1 MIDPHGNILVSFHLS
16 KGELEEYSELSNTI
30 SSLTLSLKQQCDLE
44 MILNGA
50 FSPLLTFNNQK
61 DYEEILLNNKLL
73 NGVIWPIPIVL
84 DVPND
89 FLKALDKNEHISLRN
104 AEGFLLAI
112 LKVREFWSPNKK
124 DEANSIFKTIDEN
137 HPGVGYLFNHTN
149 SNYISGELI
158 PIQSNKYFDFTH
170 LRKSPQEV
178 RDLFRS
184 KRWQDVIAF
193 QTRNPM
199 HRAHF
204 ELTRLA
210 MEQHNAKLLI
220 HPVIGI
226 SKPGDIDHFTRVKC
240 YQHIIKH
247 YPENSVELS
256 LINLAMRMAG
266 PKEALWHAIIRKNY
280 GCNYI
285 IIGRDHAGP
294 GVDAK
299 GKPYY
304 QPYDAQELISQYQE
318 ELEIKMVPFQEMVFA
333 KNKRNYLPL
342 DQIKEE
348 DQIETLSGTQFKEL
362 LKQGTEIP
370 NWYSFPEV
378 VHELRRRYPKLHNQ
392 GLTVFFTG
400 LSGAGKSTLANAL
413 VYKLMEMEDRPIT
426 LLDGDIVRQH
436 LSSELGFSKED
447 RDIHVKRIGYVAS
460 EITKHGGVAICAPI
474 APYSNTRKT
483 VRNMI
488 DEVGSFVEIHV
499 STPLSVCE
507 ERDVKGLYKRA
518 RAGKI
523 LDFTGVS
530 DPYEEPQN
538 PEITIDTSDISVE
551 ESSAIIIDKLRSM
564 KLLGN

>member
-1 MIDPHGNILVSFHLS
+1 MIDPHGNTLVSFHLS
-16 KGELEEYSELSNTI
+16 IGELQEYSELSNTI

-44 MILNGA
+44 MISNGA

-73 NGVIWPIPIVL
+73 NGTIWPIPIVL
-84 DVPND
+84 DVPDN

-112 LKVREFWSPNKK
+112 LKVKEFWSPNKK
-124 DEANSIFKTIDEN
+124 DEANSVFKTIDQN
-137 HPGVGYLFNHTN
+137 HPGVDYLFNHTN
-149 SNYISGELI
+149 SNYISGELV

-170 LRKSPQEV
+170 LRKSPQAV

-184 KRWQDVIAF
+184 NHWKDVIAF

-210 MEQHNAKLLI
+210 MEQHNAQLLI

-240 YQHIIKH
+240 YQHIMKY
-247 YPENSVELS
+247 YPEDSVELS

-280 GCNYI
+280 GCNHI

-294 GVDAK
+294 GVDAE

-304 QPYDAQELISQYQE
+304 QPYDAQEFISQYQE

-333 KNKRNYLPL
+333 KNKKTYLPV
-342 DQIKEE
+342 DEIKKDE
-348 DQIETLSGTQFKEL
+348 QIERLSGTQFKEL
-362 LKQGTEIP
+362 LKQRIEIP
-370 NWYSFPEV
+370 SWYSFPEV
-378 VHELRRRYPKLHNQ
+378 IHELRRRYPKLHNQ

-413 VYKLMEMEDRPIT
+413 MYKLMEMEDRPIT
-426 LLDGDIVRQH
+426 LLDGDVVRQH

-474 APYSNTRKT
+474 APYSNTRRI

-488 DEVGSFVEIHV
+488 DDVGSFIEIHV

-523 LDFTGVS
+523 LEFTGVS
-530 DPYEEPQN
+530 DPYEEPVN
-538 PEITIDTSDISVE
+538 PEITIDTSDITVE
-551 ESSAIIIDKLRSM
+551 ESSVIILDKLRNM
-564 KLLGN
+564 KLLG

>member
-1 MIDPHGNILVSFHLS
+1 MIEPHGKTLVSFHLS
-16 KGELEEYSELSNTI
+16 ADELSEYSELSNKTA
-30 SSLTLSLKQQCDLE
+30 SLTLSLKQQCDFE
-44 MILNGA
+44 MIANGA
-50 FSPLLTFNNQK
+50 FSPLSTFNNQK
-61 DYEEILLNNKLL
+61 DYEEILLNNKLS
-73 NGVIWPIPIVL
+73 NGLVWPIPIVL
-84 DVPND
+84 DVPD
-89 FLKALDKNEHISLRN
+89 QFLKSLDKNEYISLRN

-112 LKVREFWSPNKK
+112 LKVNEFWAPDKK
-124 DEANSIFKTIDEN
+124 EEANSVFKSNDPN
-137 HPGVGYLFNHTN
+137 HPGVDYLFNHTN
-149 SNYISGELI
+149 NNYISGELV

-178 RDLFRS
+178 RDFFRLNNW
-184 KRWQDVIAF
+184 KDVIAF

-199 HRAHF
+199 HRAHY
-204 ELTRLA
+204 ELTKLA
-210 MEQHNAKLLI
+210 MDEHNSKLLI
-220 HPVIGI
+220 HPVIGM

-240 YQHIIKH
+240 YQHIIKY

-280 GCNYI
+280 GCNRI

-294 GVDAK
+294 GVNAE

-304 QPYDAQELISQYQE
+304 QPYDAQELIAQYQE
-318 ELEIKMVPFQEMVFA
+318 ELEIKMVPFKEMVFA
-333 KNKRNYLPL
+333 KNKKTYLPL
-342 DQIKEE
+342 DK
-348 DQIETLSGTQFKEL
+348 IEQDDPIEKLSGTQFKEL
-362 LKQGTEIP
+362 LQQRTEIP
-370 NWYSFPEV
+370 TWYSFPEV
-378 VHELRRRYPKLHNQ
+378 IHELRKRFPKLHNQ

-400 LSGAGKSTLANAL
+400 LSGAGKSTLANAIM
-413 VYKLMEMEDRPIT
+413 YKLMETEDRPIT

-474 APYSNTRKT
+474 APYSNTRKV

-499 STPLSVCE
+499 ATPLSVCE
-507 ERDVKGLYKRA
+507 ERDTKGLYKQA

-530 DPYEEPQN
+530 DPYEEPEN
-538 PEITIDTSDISVE
+538 PEITVDTSDITVE
-551 ESSAIIIDKLRSM
+551 ESSALILDKLRSL
-564 KLLGN
+564 KLLG

>member
-1 MIDPHGNILVSFHLS
+1 MIEPHGKTLVSFHLS
-16 KGELEEYSELSNTI
+16 ADQLSEYSELSNKTA
-30 SSLTLSLKQQCDLE
+30 SLTLSLKQQCDLE
-44 MILNGA
+44 MISNGA
-50 FSPLLTFNNQK
+50 FSPLSTFNNQK
-61 DYEEILLNNKLL
+61 DYEEILLNNKLS
-73 NGVIWPIPIVL
+73 NGLVWPIPIVL
-84 DVPND
+84 DVPD
-89 FLKALDKNEHISLRN
+89 QFLKSLDKNEYISLRN

-112 LKVREFWSPNKK
+112 LKVNEFWAPDKK
-124 DEANSIFKTIDEN
+124 EEANSVFKSNDPN
-137 HPGVGYLFNHTN
+137 HPGVDYLFNHTN
-149 SNYISGELI
+149 NNYISGELV

-178 RDLFRS
+178 RDFFRLNNW
-184 KRWQDVIAF
+184 KDVIAF

-204 ELTRLA
+204 ELTKLA
-210 MEQHNAKLLI
+210 MDEHNSKLLI
-220 HPVIGI
+220 HPVVGI

-240 YQHIIKH
+240 YQHIIKY

-266 PKEALWHAIIRKNY
+266 PKEAVWHAIIRKNY
-280 GCNYI
+280 GCNRI

-294 GVDAK
+294 GVNAE

-304 QPYDAQELISQYQE
+304 QPYDAQELIAQYQE
-318 ELEIKMVPFQEMVFA
+318 ELEIKMVPFKEMVFA
-333 KNKRNYLPL
+333 KNKKTFLPL
-342 DQIKEE
+342 DK
-348 DQIETLSGTQFKEL
+348 IEQDDPIEKLSGTQFKEFL
-362 LKQGTEIP
+362 QQRTEIP

-378 VHELRRRYPKLHNQ
+378 IHELRKRFPKLHNQ

-400 LSGAGKSTLANAL
+400 LSGAGKSTLANAIM
-413 VYKLMEMEDRPIT
+413 YKLMETEDRPIT

-474 APYSNTRKT
+474 APYSNTRKV

-499 STPLSVCE
+499 ATPLSVCE
-507 ERDVKGLYKRA
+507 ERDVKGLYKQA

-530 DPYEEPQN
+530 DPYEEPEN
-538 PEITIDTSDISVE
+538 PEITVDTSDITVE
-551 ESSAIIIDKLRSM
+551 ESSALILDKLRSL
-564 KLLGN
+564 KLLG

>member
-1 MIDPHGNILVSFHLS
+1 MIEPHGKTLVSFHLS
-16 KGELEEYSELSNTI
+16 ADELSEYSELSNKTA
-30 SSLTLSLKQQCDLE
+30 SLTLSLKQQCDLE
-44 MILNGA
+44 MIANGA
-50 FSPLLTFNNQK
+50 FSPLSTFNNQK
-61 DYEEILLNNKLL
+61 DYEEILLNNRLS
-73 NGVIWPIPIVL
+73 NGLVWPIPIVL
-84 DVPND
+84 DVPD
-89 FLKALDKNEHISLRN
+89 QFLKSLDKNEYISLRN

-112 LKVREFWSPNKK
+112 LKVNEFWAPDKK
-124 DEANSIFKTIDEN
+124 EEANSVFKSNDPN
-137 HPGVGYLFNHTN
+137 HPGVDYLFNHTN
-149 SNYISGELI
+149 NNYISGELV

-178 RDLFRS
+178 RDFFRLNNW
-184 KRWQDVIAF
+184 KDVVAF

-204 ELTRLA
+204 ELTKLA
-210 MEQHNAKLLI
+210 MDEHNSKLLI

-240 YQHIIKH
+240 YQHIIKY

-280 GCNYI
+280 GCNRI

-294 GVDAK
+294 GVNAE

-304 QPYDAQELISQYQE
+304 QPYDAQELIARYQE
-318 ELEIKMVPFQEMVFA
+318 ELEIKMVPFKEMVFA
-333 KNKRNYLPL
+333 KNKKTFLPL
-342 DQIKEE
+342 DK
-348 DQIETLSGTQFKEL
+348 IEQNDPIEKLSGTQFKEL
-362 LKQGTEIP
+362 LQQRTEIP
-370 NWYSFPEV
+370 SWYSFPEV
-378 VHELRRRYPKLHNQ
+378 IHELRKRFPKLHNQ

-400 LSGAGKSTLANAL
+400 LSGAGKSTLANAIM
-413 VYKLMEMEDRPIT
+413 YKLMETEDRPIT

-474 APYSNTRKT
+474 APYSNTRKV

-499 STPLSVCE
+499 ATPLSVCE
-507 ERDVKGLYKRA
+507 ERDVKGLYKQA

-530 DPYEEPQN
+530 DPYEEPEN
-538 PEITIDTSDISVE
+538 PEITVDTSDITVE
-551 ESSAIIIDKLRSM
+551 ESSALILDKLRSL
-564 KLLGN
+564 KLLG

>member
-1 MIDPHGNILVSFHLS
+1 MIDPHGNTLVSFHLS
-16 KGELEEYSELSNTI
+16 KGELQEYSELSNTI

-44 MILNGA
+44 MISNGA

-73 NGVIWPIPIVL
+73 NGAIWPIPIVL
-84 DVPND
+84 DVPDN

-112 LKVREFWSPNKK
+112 LKVKEFWSPNKK
-124 DEANSIFKTIDEN
+124 DEANSVFKTIDQN
-137 HPGVGYLFNHTN
+137 HPGVDYLFNHTN
-149 SNYISGELI
+149 SNYISGELV

-170 LRKSPQEV
+170 LRKSPQAV

-184 KRWQDVIAF
+184 NHWKDVIAF

-210 MEQHNAKLLI
+210 MEQHNAQLLI

-240 YQHIIKH
+240 YQHIMKY
-247 YPENSVELS
+247 YPEDSVELS

-280 GCNYI
+280 GCNHI

-294 GVDAK
+294 GVDAE
-299 GKPYY
+299 GRPYY
-304 QPYDAQELISQYQE
+304 QPYDAQEFISQYQE
-318 ELEIKMVPFQEMVFA
+318 ELEIKMIPFQEMVFA
-333 KNKRNYLPL
+333 KNKKTYLPL
-342 DQIKEE
+342 DEIKKDE
-348 DQIETLSGTQFKEL
+348 QIERLSGTQFKEL
-362 LKQGTEIP
+362 LKQRIEIP
-370 NWYSFPEV
+370 SWYSFPEV
-378 VHELRRRYPKLHNQ
+378 IHELRRRYPKLHNQ

-413 VYKLMEMEDRPIT
+413 MYKLMEMEDRPIT
-426 LLDGDIVRQH
+426 LLDGDVVRQH

-474 APYSNTRKT
+474 APYSNTRRI

-488 DEVGSFVEIHV
+488 DDVGSFVEIHV

-523 LDFTGVS
+523 LEFTGVS

-538 PEITIDTSDISVE
+538 PEIIIDTTEISVE
-551 ESSAIIIDKLRSM
+551 ESSAIILDKLLSM
-564 KLLGN
+564 KLLG

>member
-1 MIDPHGNILVSFHLS
+1 MIEPHGKTLVSFHLS
-16 KGELEEYSELSNTI
+16 ADELSEYSELSNKTA
-30 SSLTLSLKQQCDLE
+30 SLTLSLKQQCDLE
-44 MILNGA
+44 MISNGA
-50 FSPLLTFNNQK
+50 FSPLSTFNNQK
-61 DYEEILLNNKLL
+61 DYEEILLNNKLS
-73 NGVIWPIPIVL
+73 NGLVWPIPIVL
-84 DVPND
+84 DVPD
-89 FLKALDKNEHISLRN
+89 QFLKSLDKNEYISLRN

-112 LKVREFWSPNKK
+112 LKVNEFWAPDKK
-124 DEANSIFKTIDEN
+124 EEANSVFKSNDPN
-137 HPGVGYLFNHTN
+137 HPGVDYLFNHTN
-149 SNYISGELI
+149 NNYISGELV

-178 RDLFRS
+178 RDFFRLNNW
-184 KRWQDVIAF
+184 KDVIAF

-204 ELTRLA
+204 ELTKLA
-210 MEQHNAKLLI
+210 MDEHNSKLLI

-240 YQHIIKH
+240 YQHIIKY

-280 GCNYI
+280 GCNRI

-294 GVDAK
+294 GVNAE

-304 QPYDAQELISQYQE
+304 QPYDAQELIAQYQE
-318 ELEIKMVPFQEMVFA
+318 ELEIKMVPFKEMVFA
-333 KNKRNYLPL
+333 KNKKTYLPL
-342 DQIKEE
+342 DK
-348 DQIETLSGTQFKEL
+348 IEQDDPIEKLSGTQFKEFL
-362 LKQGTEIP
+362 QQRTEIP

-378 VHELRRRYPKLHNQ
+378 IHELRKRFPKLHNQ

-400 LSGAGKSTLANAL
+400 LSGAGKSTLANAIM
-413 VYKLMEMEDRPIT
+413 YKLMETEDRPIT

-474 APYSNTRKT
+474 APYSNTRKV

-499 STPLSVCE
+499 ATPLSVCE
-507 ERDVKGLYKRA
+507 ERDVKGLYKQA

-530 DPYEEPQN
+530 DPYEEPEN
-538 PEITIDTSDISVE
+538 PEITVDTSDITVE
-551 ESSAIIIDKLRSM
+551 ESSALILDKLRSL
-564 KLLGN
+564 KLLG

>member
-1 MIDPHGNILVSFHLS
+1 MIEPHGNLLVSFPFS
-16 KGELEEYSELSNTI
+16 EDELQEYSELSNNI

-44 MILNGA
+44 MISNGA
-50 FSPLLTFNNQK
+50 FSPLVTFNNQK
-61 DYEEILLNNKLL
+61 DYEEILNNNNLL
-73 NGVIWPIPIVL
+73 NGTIWPIPIVL
-84 DVPND
+84 DVPDN
-89 FLKALDKNEHISLRN
+89 FLKVLDKNEYISLRN
-104 AEGFLLAI
+104 SEGLLLAI
-112 LKVREFWSPNKK
+112 LKTQELWSPNKQ
-124 DEANSIFKTIDEN
+124 DEAYSVFGTIDPN
-137 HPGVGYLFNHTN
+137 HPGVNYLFNHTN
-149 SNYISGELI
+149 NNYISGKLM
-158 PIQSNKYFDFTH
+158 PIDSNKYFDFTH
-170 LRKSPQEV
+170 LRKTPQEV
-178 RDLFRS
+178 RDLFQLNN
-184 KRWQDVIAF
+184 WNDVIAF

-210 MEQHNAKLLI
+210 MEEHNAKLLI

-247 YPENSVELS
+247 YPKNSVELS

-280 GCNYI
+280 GCNHI
-285 IIGRDHAGP
+285 IVGRDHAGP
-294 GVDAK
+294 GLDAE
-299 GKPYY
+299 GKLYY

-333 KNKRNYLPL
+333 KNKKTYLPL
-342 DQIKEE
+342 DKIKENE
-348 DQIETLSGTQFKEL
+348 QIERLSGTKFKKL
-362 LKQGTEIP
+362 LKERTEIP

-378 VHELRRRYPKLHNQ
+378 IHELRRRYPTLQNQ

-413 VYKLMEMEDRPIT
+413 MYKLMEMEDRPIT
-426 LLDGDIVRQH
+426 LLDGDVVRQH

-474 APYSNTRKT
+474 APYSNTRRI

-488 DEVGSFVEIHV
+488 DQVGSFVEIHV

-523 LDFTGVS
+523 LEFTGIS
-530 DPYEEPQN
+530 DPYEEPVN
-538 PEITIDTSDISVE
+538 PEIIIDTSKASVE
-551 ESSAIIIDKLRSM
+551 ESSEIILDNLRSM
-564 KLLGN
+564 KLLG

>member
-1 MIDPHGNILVSFHLS
+1 MIKPHGKTLVSFHLS
-16 KGELEEYSELSNTI
+16 ADKLSEYSELSNNI

-44 MILNGA
+44 MISNGA
-50 FSPLLTFNNQK
+50 FSPLSTFNNQK
-61 DYEEILLNNKLL
+61 DYEEILLNNKLS
-73 NGVIWPIPIVL
+73 NGLVWPIPIVL
-84 DVPND
+84 DVPD
-89 FLKALDKNEHISLRN
+89 QFLKSLDKNEYISLRN
-104 AEGFLLAI
+104 TEGFLLAI
-112 LKVREFWSPNKK
+112 LKVKEFWAPNKK
-124 DEANSIFKTIDEN
+124 EEANLVFKSNDPN
-137 HPGVGYLFNHTN
+137 HPGVDYLFNHTN
-149 SNYISGELI
+149 NNYISGELI
-158 PIQSNKYFDFTH
+158 PIQENKYFDFTH

-178 RDLFRS
+178 RDFFRLNNW
-184 KRWQDVIAF
+184 KDVIAF

-199 HRAHF
+199 HRAHY
-204 ELTRLA
+204 ELTKLA
-210 MEQHNAKLLI
+210 MDEHNSKLLI
-220 HPVIGI
+220 HPVIGM

-240 YQHIIKH
+240 YQHIIKY

-280 GCNYI
+280 GCNRI

-294 GVDAK
+294 GVNAE

-304 QPYDAQELISQYQE
+304 QPYDAQELIAQYQE
-318 ELEIKMVPFQEMVFA
+318 ELEIKMVPFKEMVFA
-333 KNKRNYLPL
+333 KNKKTYLPL
-342 DQIKEE
+342 DK
-348 DQIETLSGTQFKEL
+348 IEQDDPIEKLSGTQFKEL
-362 LKQGTEIP
+362 LQQRTEIP
-370 NWYSFPEV
+370 TWYSFPEV
-378 VHELRRRYPKLHNQ
+378 IHELRKRFPKLHNQ

-400 LSGAGKSTLANAL
+400 LSGAGKSTLANAIM
-413 VYKLMEMEDRPIT
+413 YKLMETEDRPIT

-474 APYSNTRKT
+474 APYSNTRKV

-499 STPLSVCE
+499 ATPLSVCE
-507 ERDVKGLYKRA
+507 ERDTKGLYKQA

-530 DPYEEPQN
+530 DPYEEPEN
-538 PEITIDTSDISVE
+538 PEITVDTSDITVE
-551 ESSAIIIDKLRSM
+551 ESSALILDKLRSL
-564 KLLGN
+564 KLLG

>member
-1 MIDPHGNILVSFHLS
+1 MIDPHGNKLVSFHLS

-124 DEANSIFKTIDEN
+124 DEANSVYKTIDEN
-137 HPGVGYLFNHTN
+137 HPGVDYLFNHTN

-362 LKQGTEIP
+362 LKQRTEIP

>member
-1 MIDPHGNILVSFHLS
+1 MIDPHGNTLVSFHLS
-16 KGELEEYSELSNTI
+16 KGELQEYSELSNTV

-137 HPGVGYLFNHTN
+137 HPGVDYLFNHTN

-184 KRWQDVIAF
+184 KRWEDVIAF

-348 DQIETLSGTQFKEL
+348 EQIETLSGTQFKEL
-362 LKQGTEIP
+362 LKQRTEIP

-474 APYSNTRKT
+474 APYSKTRKT

>member
-1 MIDPHGNILVSFHLS
+1 MIGPHGNKLVSFHLS
-16 KGELEEYSELSNTI
+16 KGELEEYAELSNTI

-61 DYEEILLNNKLL
+61 DYEEILLNNNLL

-137 HPGVGYLFNHTN
+137 HPGVDYLFNHTN

-348 DQIETLSGTQFKEL
+348 EQIETLSGTQFKEL
-362 LKQGTEIP
+362 LKQRTEIP

-413 VYKLMEMEDRPIT
+413 MYKLMEMEDRPIT

-518 RAGKI
+518 RAGQI

>member
-1 MIDPHGNILVSFHLS
+1 MIKPHGETLVSFHLS
-16 KGELEEYSELSNTI
+16 ADELSEYSELSNNI

-44 MILNGA
+44 MISNGA
-50 FSPLLTFNNQK
+50 FSPLSTFNNQK
-61 DYEEILLNNKLL
+61 DYEEILLKNKLS
-73 NGVIWPIPIVL
+73 NGLVWPIPIVL
-84 DVPND
+84 DVPD
-89 FLKALDKNEHISLRN
+89 QFLKSLDKNEYISLRN
-104 AEGFLLAI
+104 TEGFLLAI
-112 LKVREFWSPNKK
+112 LKVKEFWAPNKK
-124 DEANSIFKTIDEN
+124 EEANLVFKSNDPN
-137 HPGVGYLFNHTN
+137 HPGVDYLFNHTN
-149 SNYISGELI
+149 NNYISGELV
-158 PIQSNKYFDFTH
+158 PIQENKYFDFTH

-178 RDLFRS
+178 RDFFRLNNW
-184 KRWQDVIAF
+184 KDVIAF

-204 ELTRLA
+204 ELTKLA
-210 MEQHNAKLLI
+210 MDEHNSKLLI
-220 HPVIGI
+220 HPVVGI

-240 YQHIIKH
+240 YQHIIKY

-280 GCNYI
+280 GCNRI

-294 GVDAK
+294 GVNAE

-304 QPYDAQELISQYQE
+304 QPYDAQELIAQYQE
-318 ELEIKMVPFQEMVFA
+318 ELEIKMVPFKEMVFA
-333 KNKRNYLPL
+333 KNKKTYLPL
-342 DQIKEE
+342 DK
-348 DQIETLSGTQFKEL
+348 IEQDDPIEKLSGTQFKEL
-362 LKQGTEIP
+362 LQQRTEIP

-378 VHELRRRYPKLHNQ
+378 IHELRKRFPKLHNQ

-400 LSGAGKSTLANAL
+400 LSGAGKSTLANAIM
-413 VYKLMEMEDRPIT
+413 YKLMETEDRPIT

-474 APYSNTRKT
+474 APYSNTRKV

-499 STPLSVCE
+499 ATPLSVCE
-507 ERDVKGLYKRA
+507 ERDTKGLYKQA

-530 DPYEEPQN
+530 DPYEEPEN
-538 PEITIDTSDISVE
+538 PEITVDTSDITVE
-551 ESSAIIIDKLRSM
+551 ESSALILDKLRSL
-564 KLLGN
+564 KLLG

>member
-1 MIDPHGNILVSFHLS
+1 MIEPHGKTLVSFHLS
-16 KGELEEYSELSNTI
+16 ADELSEYSELSNKTA
-30 SSLTLSLKQQCDLE
+30 SLTLSLKQQCDLE
-44 MILNGA
+44 MISNGA
-50 FSPLLTFNNQK
+50 FSPLSTFNNQK
-61 DYEEILLNNKLL
+61 DYEEILLNNKLS
-73 NGVIWPIPIVL
+73 NGLVWPIPIVL
-84 DVPND
+84 DVPD
-89 FLKALDKNEHISLRN
+89 QFLKSLDKNEYISLRN

-112 LKVREFWSPNKK
+112 LKVNEFWAPDKK
-124 DEANSIFKTIDEN
+124 EEANSVFKSNDPN
-137 HPGVGYLFNHTN
+137 HPGVDYLFNHTN
-149 SNYISGELI
+149 NNYISGELV

-178 RDLFRS
+178 RDFFRLNNW
-184 KRWQDVIAF
+184 KDVIAF

-204 ELTRLA
+204 ELTKLA
-210 MEQHNAKLLI
+210 MDEHNSKLLI

-240 YQHIIKH
+240 YQHIIKY

-280 GCNYI
+280 GCNRI

-294 GVDAK
+294 GVNAE

-304 QPYDAQELISQYQE
+304 QPYDAQELIAQYQE
-318 ELEIKMVPFQEMVFA
+318 ELEIKMVPFKEMVFA
-333 KNKRNYLPL
+333 KNKKTFLPL
-342 DQIKEE
+342 DK
-348 DQIETLSGTQFKEL
+348 IEQDDPIEKLSGTQFKEL
-362 LKQGTEIP
+362 LQQRTEIP

-378 VHELRRRYPKLHNQ
+378 IHELRKRFPKLHNQ

-400 LSGAGKSTLANAL
+400 LSGAGKSTLANAIM
-413 VYKLMEMEDRPIT
+413 YKLMETEDRPIT

-474 APYSNTRKT
+474 APYSNTRKV

-499 STPLSVCE
+499 ATPLSVCE
-507 ERDVKGLYKRA
+507 ERDTKGLYKQA

-530 DPYEEPQN
+530 DPYEEPEN
-538 PEITIDTSDISVE
+538 PEITVDTSDITVE
-551 ESSAIIIDKLRSM
+551 ESSALILDKLRSL
-564 KLLGN
+564 KLLG

>member
-1 MIDPHGNILVSFHLS
+1 MIDPHGNKLVSFHLS

-137 HPGVGYLFNHTN
+137 HPGVDYLFNHTN
-149 SNYISGELI
+149 SNYISGELV

-362 LKQGTEIP
+362 LKQRTEIP

>member
-1 MIDPHGNILVSFHLS
+1 MIEPHGKTLVSFHLS
-16 KGELEEYSELSNTI
+16 ADELSEYSELSNKTA
-30 SSLTLSLKQQCDLE
+30 SLTLSLKQQCDLE
-44 MILNGA
+44 MIANGA
-50 FSPLLTFNNQK
+50 FSPLSTFNNQK
-61 DYEEILLNNKLL
+61 DYEEILLNNRLS
-73 NGVIWPIPIVL
+73 NGLVWPIPIVL
-84 DVPND
+84 DVPD
-89 FLKALDKNEHISLRN
+89 QFLKSLDKNEYISLRN

-112 LKVREFWSPNKK
+112 LKVNEFWAPDKK
-124 DEANSIFKTIDEN
+124 EEANSVFKSNDPN
-137 HPGVGYLFNHTN
+137 HPGVDYLFNHTN
-149 SNYISGELI
+149 NNYISGELV

-178 RDLFRS
+178 RDFFRLNNW
-184 KRWQDVIAF
+184 KDVIAF

-204 ELTRLA
+204 ELTKLA
-210 MEQHNAKLLI
+210 MDEHNSKLLI

-240 YQHIIKH
+240 YQHIIKY

-266 PKEALWHAIIRKNY
+266 PKEAVWHAIIRKNY
-280 GCNYI
+280 GCNRI

-294 GVDAK
+294 GVNAE

-304 QPYDAQELISQYQE
+304 QPYDAQELIAQYQE
-318 ELEIKMVPFQEMVFA
+318 ELEIKMVPFKEMVFA
-333 KNKRNYLPL
+333 KNKKTFLPL
-342 DQIKEE
+342 DK
-348 DQIETLSGTQFKEL
+348 IEQNDPIEKLSGTQFKEL
-362 LKQGTEIP
+362 LQQRTEIP
-370 NWYSFPEV
+370 SWYSFPEV
-378 VHELRRRYPKLHNQ
+378 IHELRKRFPKLHNQ

-400 LSGAGKSTLANAL
+400 LSGAGKSTLANAIM
-413 VYKLMEMEDRPIT
+413 YKLMETEDRPIT

-474 APYSNTRKT
+474 APYSNTRKV

-499 STPLSVCE
+499 ATPLSVCE
-507 ERDVKGLYKRA
+507 ERDVKGLYKQA

-530 DPYEEPQN
+530 DPYEEPEN
-538 PEITIDTSDISVE
+538 PEITVDTSDITVE
-551 ESSAIIIDKLRSM
+551 ESSALILDKLRSL
-564 KLLGN
+564 KLLG

>member
-1 MIDPHGNILVSFHLS
+1 MIEPHGNKLVSVHLS
-16 KGELEEYSELSNTI
+16 KGELEEYAELSNTI

-50 FSPLLTFNNQK
+50 FSPLLTFNNQE

-104 AEGFLLAI
+104 AEGFLLAV

-124 DEANSIFKTIDEN
+124 DEANSVFKTIDEN
-137 HPGVGYLFNHTN
+137 HPGVDYLFNHTN

-333 KNKRNYLPL
+333 TNKRNYLPL

-362 LKQGTEIP
+362 LKQRTEIP

-551 ESSAIIIDKLRSM
+551 ESSAIIIDKLRIM
-564 KLLGN
+564 KLLSN

>member
-1 MIDPHGNILVSFHLS
+1 MIDPHGNTLVSFHLS
-16 KGELEEYSELSNTI
+16 KGELQEYSELSNTI
-30 SSLTLSLKQQCDLE
+30 ASLTLSLKQQCDLE
-44 MILNGA
+44 MISNGA

-61 DYEEILLNNKLL
+61 DYEEVLLNNKLL

-84 DVPND
+84 DVPDN

-112 LKVREFWSPNKK
+112 LKVKEFWSPNKK
-124 DEANSIFKTIDEN
+124 DEANSVFKTIDQN
-137 HPGVGYLFNHTN
+137 HPGVDYLFNHTN
-149 SNYISGELI
+149 SNYISGELV

-184 KRWQDVIAF
+184 NHWKDVIAF

-210 MEQHNAKLLI
+210 MEQHNAKLLM
-220 HPVIGI
+220 HPVVGI

-240 YQHIIKH
+240 YQHIIKY
-247 YPENSVELS
+247 YPEDSVELS

-280 GCNYI
+280 GCNHI

-294 GVDAK
+294 GVDAE

-318 ELEIKMVPFQEMVFA
+318 ELEIKMIPFQEMVFA
-333 KNKRNYLPL
+333 KNKKTYLPL
-342 DQIKEE
+342 DEIKEDE
-348 DQIETLSGTQFKEL
+348 QIERLSGTQFKEL
-362 LKQGTEIP
+362 LKQRIEIP
-370 NWYSFPEV
+370 SWYSFPEV
-378 VHELRRRYPKLHNQ
+378 IHELRRRYPKLHNQ

-413 VYKLMEMEDRPIT
+413 MYKLMEMEDRPIT

-474 APYSNTRKT
+474 APYSNTRRI

-488 DEVGSFVEIHV
+488 DDVGSFIEIHV

-523 LDFTGVS
+523 LEFTGVS

-538 PEITIDTSDISVE
+538 PEITIDTSDITVE
-551 ESSAIIIDKLRSM
+551 ESSEIILDKLLSM
-564 KLLGN
+564 RLLG

>member
-1 MIDPHGNILVSFHLS
+1 M
-16 KGELEEYSELSNTI
+16 
-30 SSLTLSLKQQCDLE
+30 
-44 MILNGA
+44 
-50 FSPLLTFNNQK
+50 
-61 DYEEILLNNKLL
+61 
-73 NGVIWPIPIVL
+73 
-84 DVPND
+84 
-89 FLKALDKNEHISLRN
+89 
-104 AEGFLLAI
+104 
-112 LKVREFWSPNKK
+112 
-124 DEANSIFKTIDEN
+124 
-137 HPGVGYLFNHTN
+137 
-149 SNYISGELI
+149 

-178 RDLFRS
+178 RDFFRLNNW
-184 KRWQDVIAF
+184 KDVIAF

-199 HRAHF
+199 HRAHY
-204 ELTRLA
+204 ELTKLA
-210 MEQHNAKLLI
+210 MDEHNSKLLI
-220 HPVIGI
+220 HPVIGM

-240 YQHIIKH
+240 YQHIIKY

-280 GCNYI
+280 GCNRI

-294 GVDAK
+294 GVNAE

-304 QPYDAQELISQYQE
+304 QPYDAQELIAQYQE
-318 ELEIKMVPFQEMVFA
+318 ELEIKMVPFKEMVFA
-333 KNKRNYLPL
+333 KNKKTFLPL
-342 DQIKEE
+342 DK
-348 DQIETLSGTQFKEL
+348 IEQDDPIEKLSGTQFKEFL
-362 LKQGTEIP
+362 QQRTEIP

-378 VHELRRRYPKLHNQ
+378 IHELRKRFPKLHNQ

-400 LSGAGKSTLANAL
+400 LSGAGKSTLANAIM
-413 VYKLMEMEDRPIT
+413 YKLMETEDRPIT

-474 APYSNTRKT
+474 APYSNTRKV

-499 STPLSVCE
+499 ATPLSVCE
-507 ERDVKGLYKRA
+507 ERDTKGLYKQA

-530 DPYEEPQN
+530 DPYEEPEN
-538 PEITIDTSDISVE
+538 PEITVDTSDITVE
-551 ESSAIIIDKLRSM
+551 ESSALILDKLRSL
-564 KLLGN
+564 KLLG

>member
-1 MIDPHGNILVSFHLS
+1 MIEPHGKTLVSFHLS
-16 KGELEEYSELSNTI
+16 ADELSEYSELSNKTA
-30 SSLTLSLKQQCDLE
+30 SLTLSLKQQCDLE
-44 MILNGA
+44 MIANGA
-50 FSPLLTFNNQK
+50 FSPLSTFNNQK
-61 DYEEILLNNKLL
+61 DYEEILLNNRLS
-73 NGVIWPIPIVL
+73 NGLVWPIPIVL
-84 DVPND
+84 DVPD
-89 FLKALDKNEHISLRN
+89 QFLKSLDKNEYISLRN

-112 LKVREFWSPNKK
+112 LKVNEFWAPDKK
-124 DEANSIFKTIDEN
+124 EEANSVFKSNDPN
-137 HPGVGYLFNHTN
+137 HPGVDYLFNHTN
-149 SNYISGELI
+149 NNYISGELV

-178 RDLFRS
+178 RDFFRLNNW
-184 KRWQDVIAF
+184 KDVIAF

-199 HRAHF
+199 HRAHY
-204 ELTRLA
+204 ELTKLA
-210 MEQHNAKLLI
+210 MDEHNSKLLI
-220 HPVIGI
+220 HPVIGM

-240 YQHIIKH
+240 YQHIIKY

-266 PKEALWHAIIRKNY
+266 PKEAVWHAIIRKNY
-280 GCNYI
+280 GCNRI

-294 GVDAK
+294 GVNAE

-304 QPYDAQELISQYQE
+304 QPYDAQELIAQYQE
-318 ELEIKMVPFQEMVFA
+318 ELEIKMVPFKEMVFA
-333 KNKRNYLPL
+333 KNKKTFLPL
-342 DQIKEE
+342 DK
-348 DQIETLSGTQFKEL
+348 IEQNDPIEKLSGTQFKEL
-362 LKQGTEIP
+362 LQQRTEIP

-378 VHELRRRYPKLHNQ
+378 IHELRKRFPKLHNQ

-400 LSGAGKSTLANAL
+400 LSGAGKSTLANAIM
-413 VYKLMEMEDRPIT
+413 YKLMETEDRPIT

-474 APYSNTRKT
+474 APYSNTRKV

-499 STPLSVCE
+499 ATPLSVCE
-507 ERDVKGLYKRA
+507 ERDTKGLYKQA

-530 DPYEEPQN
+530 DPYEEPEN
-538 PEITIDTSDISVE
+538 PEITVDTSDITVE
-551 ESSAIIIDKLRSM
+551 ESSALILDKLRSL
-564 KLLGN
+564 KLLG

>member
-1 MIDPHGNILVSFHLS
+1 MIDPHGNKLVSFHLS

-137 HPGVGYLFNHTN
+137 HPGVDYLFNHTN

-362 LKQGTEIP
+362 LKQRTEIP

-413 VYKLMEMEDRPIT
+413 MYKLMEMEDRPIT

>member
-1 MIDPHGNILVSFHLS
+1 MIEPHGKTLVSFHLS
-16 KGELEEYSELSNTI
+16 ADELSEYSELSNNI

-44 MILNGA
+44 MISNGA
-50 FSPLLTFNNQK
+50 FSPLSTFNNQK
-61 DYEEILLNNKLL
+61 DYEEILLNNKLS
-73 NGVIWPIPIVL
+73 NGLVWPIPIVL
-84 DVPND
+84 DVPD
-89 FLKALDKNEHISLRN
+89 QFLKSLDKNEYISLRN
-104 AEGFLLAI
+104 TEGFLLAI
-112 LKVREFWSPNKK
+112 LKVKEFWAPDKK
-124 DEANSIFKTIDEN
+124 EEANSVFKSNDPN
-137 HPGVGYLFNHTN
+137 HPGVDYLFNHTN
-149 SNYISGELI
+149 NNYISGELV
-158 PIQSNKYFDFTH
+158 PIQENKYFDFTH

-178 RDLFRS
+178 RDFFRLNNW
-184 KRWQDVIAF
+184 KDVIAF

-199 HRAHF
+199 HRAHY
-204 ELTRLA
+204 ELTKLA
-210 MEQHNAKLLI
+210 MDEHNSKLLI
-220 HPVIGI
+220 HPVIGM

-240 YQHIIKH
+240 YQHIIKY

-280 GCNYI
+280 GCNRI

-294 GVDAK
+294 GVNAE

-304 QPYDAQELISQYQE
+304 QPYDAQELIAQYQE
-318 ELEIKMVPFQEMVFA
+318 ELEIKMVPFKEMVFA
-333 KNKRNYLPL
+333 KNKKTFLPL
-342 DQIKEE
+342 DK
-348 DQIETLSGTQFKEL
+348 IEQDDPIEKLSGTQFKEL
-362 LKQGTEIP
+362 LQQRTEIP
-370 NWYSFPEV
+370 TWYSFPEV
-378 VHELRRRYPKLHNQ
+378 IHELRKRFPKLHNQ

-400 LSGAGKSTLANAL
+400 LSGAGKSTLANAIM
-413 VYKLMEMEDRPIT
+413 YKLMETEDRPIT

-474 APYSNTRKT
+474 APYSNTRKV

-499 STPLSVCE
+499 ATPLSVCE
-507 ERDVKGLYKRA
+507 ERDVKGLYKQA

-530 DPYEEPQN
+530 DPYEEPEN
-538 PEITIDTSDISVE
+538 PEITVDTSDITVE
-551 ESSAIIIDKLRSM
+551 ESSALILDKLRSL
-564 KLLGN
+564 KLLG

>member
-1 MIDPHGNILVSFHLS
+1 MIEPHGKTLVSFHLS
-16 KGELEEYSELSNTI
+16 ADELSEYSELSNKTA
-30 SSLTLSLKQQCDLE
+30 SLTLSLKQQCDLE
-44 MILNGA
+44 MIANGA
-50 FSPLLTFNNQK
+50 FSPLSTFNNQK
-61 DYEEILLNNKLL
+61 DYEEILLNNKLS
-73 NGVIWPIPIVL
+73 NGLVWPIPIVL
-84 DVPND
+84 DVPD
-89 FLKALDKNEHISLRN
+89 QFLKSLDKNEYISLRN

-112 LKVREFWSPNKK
+112 LKVNEFWAPDKK
-124 DEANSIFKTIDEN
+124 EEANSVFKSNDPN
-137 HPGVGYLFNHTN
+137 HPGVDYLFNHTN
-149 SNYISGELI
+149 NNYISGELV

-178 RDLFRS
+178 RDFFRLNNW
-184 KRWQDVIAF
+184 KDVIAF

-204 ELTRLA
+204 ELTKLA
-210 MEQHNAKLLI
+210 MDEHNSKLLI
-220 HPVIGI
+220 HPVVGI

-240 YQHIIKH
+240 YQHIIKY

-280 GCNYI
+280 GCNRI

-294 GVDAK
+294 GVNAE

-304 QPYDAQELISQYQE
+304 QPYDAQELIAQYQE
-318 ELEIKMVPFQEMVFA
+318 ELEIKMVPFKEMVFA
-333 KNKRNYLPL
+333 KNKKTFLPL
-342 DQIKEE
+342 DK
-348 DQIETLSGTQFKEL
+348 IEQDDPIEKLSGTQFKEFL
-362 LKQGTEIP
+362 QQRTEIP

-378 VHELRRRYPKLHNQ
+378 IHELRKRFPKLHNQ

-400 LSGAGKSTLANAL
+400 LSGAGKSTLANAIM
-413 VYKLMEMEDRPIT
+413 YKLMETEGRPIT

-460 EITKHGGVAICAPI
+460 VITKHGGVAICAPI
-474 APYSNTRKT
+474 APYSNTRKV

-499 STPLSVCE
+499 ATPLSVCE
-507 ERDVKGLYKRA
+507 ERDVKGLYKQA

-530 DPYEEPQN
+530 DPYEEPEN
-538 PEITIDTSDISVE
+538 PEITVDTSDITVE
-551 ESSAIIIDKLRSM
+551 ESSALILDKLRSL
-564 KLLGN
+564 KLLG

>member
-1 MIDPHGNILVSFHLS
+1 MIDPHGNKLVSFHLS

-104 AEGFLLAI
+104 AEGLLLAI

-137 HPGVGYLFNHTN
+137 HPGVDYLFNHTN

-362 LKQGTEIP
+362 LKQRTEIP

>member
-1 MIDPHGNILVSFHLS
+1 MIEPHGKTLVSFHLS
-16 KGELEEYSELSNTI
+16 ADELSEYSELSNKT

-44 MILNGA
+44 MISNGA
-50 FSPLLTFNNQK
+50 FSPLSTFNNQK
-61 DYEEILLNNKLL
+61 DYEEILLNNKLS
-73 NGVIWPIPIVL
+73 NGLVWPIPIVL
-84 DVPND
+84 DVPD
-89 FLKALDKNEHISLRN
+89 QFLKSLDKNEYISLRN

-112 LKVREFWSPNKK
+112 LKVNEFWAPDKK
-124 DEANSIFKTIDEN
+124 EEANSVFKSNDPN
-137 HPGVGYLFNHTN
+137 HPGVDYLFNHTN
-149 SNYISGELI
+149 NNYISGELV

-178 RDLFRS
+178 RDFFRLNNW
-184 KRWQDVIAF
+184 KDVIAF

-204 ELTRLA
+204 ELTKLA
-210 MEQHNAKLLI
+210 MDEHNSKLLI

-240 YQHIIKH
+240 YQHIIKY

-266 PKEALWHAIIRKNY
+266 PKEALWHAIIRQNY
-280 GCNYI
+280 GCNRI

-294 GVDAK
+294 GVNAE

-304 QPYDAQELISQYQE
+304 QPYDAQELIAQYQE
-318 ELEIKMVPFQEMVFA
+318 ELEIKMVPFKEMVFA
-333 KNKRNYLPL
+333 KNKKTFLPL
-342 DQIKEE
+342 DK
-348 DQIETLSGTQFKEL
+348 IEQNDPIEKLSGTQFKEL
-362 LKQGTEIP
+362 LQQRTEIP
-370 NWYSFPEV
+370 SWYSFPEV
-378 VHELRRRYPKLHNQ
+378 IHELRKRFPKLHNQ

-400 LSGAGKSTLANAL
+400 LSGAGKSTLANAIM
-413 VYKLMEMEDRPIT
+413 YKLMETEDRPIT

-474 APYSNTRKT
+474 APYSNTRKV

-499 STPLSVCE
+499 ATPLSVCE
-507 ERDVKGLYKRA
+507 ERDVKGLYKQA

-530 DPYEEPQN
+530 DPYEEPEN
-538 PEITIDTSDISVE
+538 PEITVDTSDITVE
-551 ESSAIIIDKLRSM
+551 ESSALILDKLRSL
-564 KLLGN
+564 KLLG

>member
-1 MIDPHGNILVSFHLS
+1 MIKPHGETLVSFHLS
-16 KGELEEYSELSNTI
+16 ADEVSEYSELSNNI

-44 MILNGA
+44 MISNGA
-50 FSPLLTFNNQK
+50 FSPLSTFNNQK
-61 DYEEILLNNKLL
+61 NYEEILLNNKLS
-73 NGVIWPIPIVL
+73 NGLVWPIPIVL
-84 DVPND
+84 DVPD
-89 FLKALDKNEHISLRN
+89 QFLKSLDKNEYISLRN
-104 AEGFLLAI
+104 TEGFLLAI
-112 LKVREFWSPNKK
+112 LKVKEFWAPNKK
-124 DEANSIFKTIDEN
+124 EEANLVFKSNDLN
-137 HPGVGYLFNHTN
+137 HPGVDYLFNHTN
-149 SNYISGELI
+149 NNYISGELV
-158 PIQSNKYFDFTH
+158 PIHENKYFDFTH

-178 RDLFRS
+178 RDFFRLNNW
-184 KRWQDVIAF
+184 KDVIAF

-199 HRAHF
+199 HRAHY
-204 ELTRLA
+204 ELTKLA
-210 MEQHNAKLLI
+210 MDEHNSKLLI
-220 HPVIGI
+220 HPVIGM

-240 YQHIIKH
+240 YQHIIKY

-280 GCNYI
+280 GCNRI

-294 GVDAK
+294 GVNAE

-304 QPYDAQELISQYQE
+304 QPYDAQELIAQYQE
-318 ELEIKMVPFQEMVFA
+318 ELEIKMVPFKEMVFA
-333 KNKRNYLPL
+333 KNKKTYLPL
-342 DQIKEE
+342 DK
-348 DQIETLSGTQFKEL
+348 IEQDDPIEKLSGTQFKEL
-362 LKQGTEIP
+362 LQQRTEIP
-370 NWYSFPEV
+370 TWYSFPEV
-378 VHELRRRYPKLHNQ
+378 IHELRKRFPKLHNQ

-400 LSGAGKSTLANAL
+400 LSGAGKSTLANAIM
-413 VYKLMEMEDRPIT
+413 YKLMETEDRPIT

-474 APYSNTRKT
+474 APYSNTRKV

-499 STPLSVCE
+499 ATPLSVCE
-507 ERDVKGLYKRA
+507 ERDTKGLYKRA

-530 DPYEEPQN
+530 DPYEEPEN
-538 PEITIDTSDISVE
+538 PEITVDTSDITVE
-551 ESSAIIIDKLRSM
+551 ESSALILDKLRSL
-564 KLLGN
+564 KLLG

>member
-1 MIDPHGNILVSFHLS
+1 MIEPHGKTLVSFHLS
-16 KGELEEYSELSNTI
+16 ADELSEYSELSNKTA
-30 SSLTLSLKQQCDLE
+30 SLTLSLKQQCDLE
-44 MILNGA
+44 MIANGA
-50 FSPLLTFNNQK
+50 FSPLSTFNNQK
-61 DYEEILLNNKLL
+61 DYEEILLNNRLS
-73 NGVIWPIPIVL
+73 NGLVWPIPIVL
-84 DVPND
+84 DVPD
-89 FLKALDKNEHISLRN
+89 QFLKSLDKNEYISLRN

-112 LKVREFWSPNKK
+112 LKVNEFWAPDKK
-124 DEANSIFKTIDEN
+124 EEANSVFKSNDPN
-137 HPGVGYLFNHTN
+137 HPGVDYLFNHTN
-149 SNYISGELI
+149 NNYISGELV

-178 RDLFRS
+178 RDFFRLNNW
-184 KRWQDVIAF
+184 KDVIAF

-204 ELTRLA
+204 ELTKLA
-210 MEQHNAKLLI
+210 MDEHNSKLLI

-240 YQHIIKH
+240 YQHIIKY

-266 PKEALWHAIIRKNY
+266 PKEAVWHAIIRQNY
-280 GCNYI
+280 GCNRI

-294 GVDAK
+294 GVNAE

-304 QPYDAQELISQYQE
+304 QPYDAQELIAQYQE
-318 ELEIKMVPFQEMVFA
+318 ELEIKMVPFKEMVFA
-333 KNKRNYLPL
+333 KNKKTFLPL
-342 DQIKEE
+342 DK
-348 DQIETLSGTQFKEL
+348 IEQNDPIEKLSGTQFKEFL
-362 LKQGTEIP
+362 QQRTEIP
-370 NWYSFPEV
+370 SWYSFPEV
-378 VHELRRRYPKLHNQ
+378 IHELRKRFPKLHNQ

-400 LSGAGKSTLANAL
+400 LSGAGKSTLANAIM
-413 VYKLMEMEDRPIT
+413 YKLMETEDRPIT

-474 APYSNTRKT
+474 APYSNTRKV

-499 STPLSVCE
+499 ATPLSVCE
-507 ERDVKGLYKRA
+507 ERDVKGLYKQA

-530 DPYEEPQN
+530 DPYEEPEN
-538 PEITIDTSDISVE
+538 PEITVDTSDITVE
-551 ESSAIIIDKLRSM
+551 ESSALILDKLRSL
-564 KLLGN
+564 KLLG

>member
-1 MIDPHGNILVSFHLS
+1 MIEPHGKTLVSFHLS
-16 KGELEEYSELSNTI
+16 ADELSEYSELSNKTA
-30 SSLTLSLKQQCDLE
+30 SLTLSLKQQCDLE
-44 MILNGA
+44 MIVNGA
-50 FSPLLTFNNQK
+50 FSPLSTFNNQK
-61 DYEEILLNNKLL
+61 DYEEILLNNRLS
-73 NGVIWPIPIVL
+73 NGLVWPIPIVL
-84 DVPND
+84 DVPD
-89 FLKALDKNEHISLRN
+89 QFLKSLDNNEYISLRN

-112 LKVREFWSPNKK
+112 LKVNEFWAPDKK
-124 DEANSIFKTIDEN
+124 EEANSVFKSNDPN
-137 HPGVGYLFNHTN
+137 HPGVDYLFNHTN
-149 SNYISGELI
+149 NNYISGELV

-178 RDLFRS
+178 RDFFRLNNW
-184 KRWQDVIAF
+184 KDVIAF

-204 ELTRLA
+204 ELTKLA
-210 MEQHNAKLLI
+210 MDEHNSKLLI

-240 YQHIIKH
+240 YQHIIKY

-266 PKEALWHAIIRKNY
+266 PKEAVWHAIIRKNY
-280 GCNYI
+280 GCNRI

-294 GVDAK
+294 GIDAE

-304 QPYDAQELISQYQE
+304 QPYDAQELIAQYQE
-318 ELEIKMVPFQEMVFA
+318 ELEIKMVPFKEMVFA
-333 KNKRNYLPL
+333 KNKKTFLPL
-342 DQIKEE
+342 DK
-348 DQIETLSGTQFKEL
+348 IEQDDPIEKLSGTQFKEFL
-362 LKQGTEIP
+362 QQRTEIP

-378 VHELRRRYPKLHNQ
+378 IHELRKRFPKLHNQ

-400 LSGAGKSTLANAL
+400 LSGAGKSTLANAIMF
-413 VYKLMEMEDRPIT
+413 KLMETEDRPIT

-474 APYSNTRKT
+474 APYSNTRKV

-499 STPLSVCE
+499 ATPLSVCE
-507 ERDVKGLYKRA
+507 ERDVKGLYKQA

-530 DPYEEPQN
+530 DPYEEPEN
-538 PEITIDTSDISVE
+538 PEITVDTSDITVE
-551 ESSAIIIDKLRSM
+551 ESSALILDKLRSL
-564 KLLGN
+564 KLLG

>member
-1 MIDPHGNILVSFHLS
+1 MIDPHGNKLVSFHLP
-16 KGELEEYSELSNTI
+16 KGEVEEYSELSNTI

-137 HPGVGYLFNHTN
+137 HPGVDYLFNHTN
-149 SNYISGELI
+149 SNYISGELV

-348 DQIETLSGTQFKEL
+348 EQIETLSGTQFKEL
-362 LKQGTEIP
+362 LKQRTEIP

-413 VYKLMEMEDRPIT
+413 MYKLMEMEDRPIT

>member
-1 MIDPHGNILVSFHLS
+1 MIEPHGKTLVSFHLS
-16 KGELEEYSELSNTI
+16 ADELSEYSELSNKT

-44 MILNGA
+44 MISNGA
-50 FSPLLTFNNQK
+50 FSPLSTFNNQK
-61 DYEEILLNNKLL
+61 DYEEILLNNKLS
-73 NGVIWPIPIVL
+73 NGLVWPIPIVL
-84 DVPND
+84 DVPD
-89 FLKALDKNEHISLRN
+89 QFLKSLDKNEYISLRN

-112 LKVREFWSPNKK
+112 LKVNEFWAPDKK
-124 DEANSIFKTIDEN
+124 EEANSVFKSNDPN
-137 HPGVGYLFNHTN
+137 HPGVDYLFNHTN
-149 SNYISGELI
+149 NNYISGELV

-178 RDLFRS
+178 RDFFRLNNW
-184 KRWQDVIAF
+184 KDVIAF

-204 ELTRLA
+204 ELTKLA
-210 MEQHNAKLLI
+210 MDEHNSKLLI

-240 YQHIIKH
+240 YQHIIKY

-266 PKEALWHAIIRKNY
+266 PKEAVWHAIIRKNY
-280 GCNYI
+280 GCNRI

-294 GVDAK
+294 GVNAE

-304 QPYDAQELISQYQE
+304 QPYDAQELIAQYQE
-318 ELEIKMVPFQEMVFA
+318 ELEIKMVPFKEMVFA
-333 KNKRNYLPL
+333 KNKKTFLPL
-342 DQIKEE
+342 DK
-348 DQIETLSGTQFKEL
+348 IEQNDPIEKLSGTQFKEL
-362 LKQGTEIP
+362 LQQRTEIP
-370 NWYSFPEV
+370 SWYSFPEV
-378 VHELRRRYPKLHNQ
+378 IHELRKRFPKLHNQ

-400 LSGAGKSTLANAL
+400 LSGAGKSTLANAIM
-413 VYKLMEMEDRPIT
+413 YKLMETEDRPIT

-474 APYSNTRKT
+474 APYSNTRKV

-499 STPLSVCE
+499 ATPLSVCE
-507 ERDVKGLYKRA
+507 ERDVKGLYKQA

-530 DPYEEPQN
+530 DPYEEPEN
-538 PEITIDTSDISVE
+538 PEITVDTSDITVE
-551 ESSAIIIDKLRSM
+551 ESSALILDKLRSL
-564 KLLGN
+564 KLLG

>member
-1 MIDPHGNILVSFHLS
+1 MIEPHGKTLVSFHLS
-16 KGELEEYSELSNTI
+16 ADELSEYSELSNKTA
-30 SSLTLSLKQQCDLE
+30 SLTLSLKQQCDLE
-44 MILNGA
+44 MIANGA
-50 FSPLLTFNNQK
+50 FSPLSTFNNQK
-61 DYEEILLNNKLL
+61 DYEEILLNNRLS
-73 NGVIWPIPIVL
+73 NGLVWPIPIVL
-84 DVPND
+84 DVPD
-89 FLKALDKNEHISLRN
+89 QFLKSLDKNEYISLRN

-112 LKVREFWSPNKK
+112 LKVNEFWAPDKK
-124 DEANSIFKTIDEN
+124 EEANSVFKSNDPN
-137 HPGVGYLFNHTN
+137 HPGVDYLFNHTN
-149 SNYISGELI
+149 NNYISGELV

-178 RDLFRS
+178 RDFFRLNNW
-184 KRWQDVIAF
+184 KDVIAF

-204 ELTRLA
+204 ELTKLA
-210 MEQHNAKLLI
+210 MDEHNSKLLI

-240 YQHIIKH
+240 YQHIIKY

-266 PKEALWHAIIRKNY
+266 PKEAVWHAIIRKNY
-280 GCNYI
+280 GCNRI

-294 GVDAK
+294 GVNAE

-304 QPYDAQELISQYQE
+304 QPYDAQELIAQYQE
-318 ELEIKMVPFQEMVFA
+318 ELEIKMVPFKEMVFA
-333 KNKRNYLPL
+333 KNKKTFLPL
-342 DQIKEE
+342 DK
-348 DQIETLSGTQFKEL
+348 IEQDDPIEKLSGTQFKEL
-362 LKQGTEIP
+362 LQQRTEIP

-378 VHELRRRYPKLHNQ
+378 IHELRKRFPKLHNQ

-400 LSGAGKSTLANAL
+400 LSGAGKSTLANAIM
-413 VYKLMEMEDRPIT
+413 YKLMETEDRPIT

-474 APYSNTRKT
+474 APYSNTRKV

-499 STPLSVCE
+499 ATPLNVCE
-507 ERDVKGLYKRA
+507 ERDVKGLYKQA

-530 DPYEEPQN
+530 DPYEEPEN
-538 PEITIDTSDISVE
+538 PEITVDTSDITVE
-551 ESSAIIIDKLRSM
+551 ESSALILDKLRSL
-564 KLLGN
+564 KLLG

>member
-1 MIDPHGNILVSFHLS
+1 MIDPHGNKLVSFHLS

-30 SSLTLSLKQQCDLE
+30 SSITLSLKQQCDLE

-137 HPGVGYLFNHTN
+137 HPGVDYLFNHTN

-348 DQIETLSGTQFKEL
+348 EQIETLSGTQFKEL
-362 LKQGTEIP
+362 LKQRTEIP

>member
-1 MIDPHGNILVSFHLS
+1 MIKPHGETLVSFHLS
-16 KGELEEYSELSNTI
+16 ADELSEYSELSNNI

-44 MILNGA
+44 MISNGA
-50 FSPLLTFNNQK
+50 FSPLSTFNNQK
-61 DYEEILLNNKLL
+61 DYEEILLNNKLS
-73 NGVIWPIPIVL
+73 NGLVWPIPIVL
-84 DVPND
+84 DVPD
-89 FLKALDKNEHISLRN
+89 QFLKSLDKNEYISLRN
-104 AEGFLLAI
+104 TEGFLLAI
-112 LKVREFWSPNKK
+112 LKVKEFWAPNKK
-124 DEANSIFKTIDEN
+124 EEANLVFKSNDPN
-137 HPGVGYLFNHTN
+137 HPGVDYLFNHTN
-149 SNYISGELI
+149 NNYISGELV
-158 PIQSNKYFDFTH
+158 PIQENKYFDFTH

-178 RDLFRS
+178 RDFFRLNNW
-184 KRWQDVIAF
+184 KDVIAF

-199 HRAHF
+199 HRAHY
-204 ELTRLA
+204 ELTKLA
-210 MEQHNAKLLI
+210 MDEHNSKLLI
-220 HPVIGI
+220 HPVIGM

-240 YQHIIKH
+240 YQHIIKY

-280 GCNYI
+280 GCNRI

-294 GVDAK
+294 GVNAE

-304 QPYDAQELISQYQE
+304 QPYDAQELIAQYQE
-318 ELEIKMVPFQEMVFA
+318 ELEIKMVPFKEMVFA
-333 KNKRNYLPL
+333 KNKKTYLPL
-342 DQIKEE
+342 DK
-348 DQIETLSGTQFKEL
+348 IEQDDPIEKLSGTQFKEL
-362 LKQGTEIP
+362 LQQRTEIP
-370 NWYSFPEV
+370 TWYSFPEV
-378 VHELRRRYPKLHNQ
+378 IHELRKRFPKLHNQ

-400 LSGAGKSTLANAL
+400 LSGAGKSTLANAIM
-413 VYKLMEMEDRPIT
+413 YKLMETEDRPIT

-474 APYSNTRKT
+474 APYSNTRKV

-499 STPLSVCE
+499 ATPLSVCE
-507 ERDVKGLYKRA
+507 ERDTKGLYKQA

-530 DPYEEPQN
+530 DPYEEPEN
-538 PEITIDTSDISVE
+538 PEITVDTSDITVE
-551 ESSAIIIDKLRSM
+551 ESSALILDKLRSL
-564 KLLGN
+564 KLLG

>member
-1 MIDPHGNILVSFHLS
+1 MIDPHGSTLVSFHLS
-16 KGELEEYSELSNTI
+16 KGELQEYSELSNKI

-44 MILNGA
+44 MIANGA

-73 NGVIWPIPIVL
+73 NGAIWPIPIVL
-84 DVPND
+84 DVPDN

-112 LKVREFWSPNKK
+112 LKVKEFWSPNKK
-124 DEANSIFKTIDEN
+124 DEANSVFKTIDQN
-137 HPGVGYLFNHTN
+137 HPGVDYLFNHTN
-149 SNYISGELI
+149 NNYISGQLI

-184 KRWQDVIAF
+184 NHWKDVIAF

-240 YQHIIKH
+240 YQHIIKY

-280 GCNYI
+280 GCNHI

-294 GVDAK
+294 GVDAE

-304 QPYDAQELISQYQE
+304 QPYDAQELINQYQE

-333 KNKRNYLPL
+333 KNKKTYLPL
-342 DQIKEE
+342 NEIEE
-348 DQIETLSGTQFKEL
+348 DEQIERLSGTQFKEL
-362 LKQGTEIP
+362 LEQRTEIP
-370 NWYSFPEV
+370 NWYSFPEII
-378 VHELRRRYPKLHNQ
+378 HELRRRYPKLHNQ

-413 VYKLMEMEDRPIT
+413 MYKLMEMEDRPIT

-474 APYSNTRKT
+474 APYSNTRKI

-499 STPLSVCE
+499 ATPLSVCE

-523 LDFTGVS
+523 LEFTGVS
-530 DPYEEPQN
+530 DPYEEPVN
-538 PEITIDTSDISVE
+538 PEITIDTSDITVE
-551 ESSAIIIDKLRSM
+551 ESSIIILDKLRSM
-564 KLLGN
+564 KLLG

>member
-1 MIDPHGNILVSFHLS
+1 MIDPHGNKLVSFHLS

-137 HPGVGYLFNHTN
+137 HPGVDYLFNHTN

-348 DQIETLSGTQFKEL
+348 EQIETLSGTQFKEL
-362 LKQGTEIP
+362 LKQRTEIP

-413 VYKLMEMEDRPIT
+413 MYKLMEMEDRPIT

-523 LDFTGVS
+523 LEFTGVS

-538 PEITIDTSDISVE
+538 PEIIIDTTEITVE
-551 ESSAIIIDKLRSM
+551 ESSAIILDKLLSM
-564 KLLGN
+564 KLLG

>member
-1 MIDPHGNILVSFHLS
+1 MIEPHGKTLVSFHLS
-16 KGELEEYSELSNTI
+16 ADELSEYSELSNKTA
-30 SSLTLSLKQQCDLE
+30 SLTLSLKQQCDLE
-44 MILNGA
+44 MIANGA
-50 FSPLLTFNNQK
+50 FSPLSTFNNQK
-61 DYEEILLNNKLL
+61 DYEEILLNNRLS
-73 NGVIWPIPIVL
+73 NGLVWPIPIVL
-84 DVPND
+84 DVPD
-89 FLKALDKNEHISLRN
+89 QFLKSLDKNEYISLRN

-112 LKVREFWSPNKK
+112 LKVNEFWAPDKK
-124 DEANSIFKTIDEN
+124 EEANSVFKSNDPN
-137 HPGVGYLFNHTN
+137 HPGVDYLFNHTN
-149 SNYISGELI
+149 NNYISGELV

-178 RDLFRS
+178 RDFFRLNNW
-184 KRWQDVIAF
+184 KNVIAF

-204 ELTRLA
+204 ELTKLA
-210 MEQHNAKLLI
+210 MDEHNSKLLI

-240 YQHIIKH
+240 YQHIIKY

-266 PKEALWHAIIRKNY
+266 PKEAVWHAIIRKNY
-280 GCNYI
+280 GCNRI

-294 GVDAK
+294 GVNAE

-304 QPYDAQELISQYQE
+304 KPYDAQELIAQYQE
-318 ELEIKMVPFQEMVFA
+318 ELEIKMVPFKEMVFA
-333 KNKRNYLPL
+333 KNKKTFLPL
-342 DQIKEE
+342 DK
-348 DQIETLSGTQFKEL
+348 IEQDDPIEKLSGTQFKEFL
-362 LKQGTEIP
+362 QQRTEIP

-378 VHELRRRYPKLHNQ
+378 IHELRKRFPKLHNQ

-400 LSGAGKSTLANAL
+400 LSGAGKSTLANAIM
-413 VYKLMEMEDRPIT
+413 YKLMETEDRPIT

-474 APYSNTRKT
+474 APYSNTRKV

-499 STPLSVCE
+499 ATPLSVCE
-507 ERDVKGLYKRA
+507 ERDTKGLYKQA

-530 DPYEEPQN
+530 DPYEEPEN
-538 PEITIDTSDISVE
+538 PEITVDTSDITVE
-551 ESSAIIIDKLRSM
+551 ESSALILDKLRSL
-564 KLLGN
+564 KLLG

>member
-1 MIDPHGNILVSFHLS
+1 MIA
-16 KGELEEYSELSNTI
+16 
-30 SSLTLSLKQQCDLE
+30 
-44 MILNGA
+44 NGA
-50 FSPLLTFNNQK
+50 FSPLSTFNNQK
-61 DYEEILLNNKLL
+61 DYEEILLNNRLS
-73 NGVIWPIPIVL
+73 NGLVWPIPIVL
-84 DVPND
+84 DVPD
-89 FLKALDKNEHISLRN
+89 QFLKSLDKNEYISLRN

-112 LKVREFWSPNKK
+112 LKVNEFWAPDKK
-124 DEANSIFKTIDEN
+124 EEANSVYKSNDPN
-137 HPGVGYLFNHTN
+137 HPGVDYLFNHTN
-149 SNYISGELI
+149 NNYISGELV

-178 RDLFRS
+178 RDFFRLNNW
-184 KRWQDVIAF
+184 KDVIAF

-204 ELTRLA
+204 ELTKLA
-210 MEQHNAKLLI
+210 MDEHNSKLLI
-220 HPVIGI
+220 HPVVGI

-240 YQHIIKH
+240 YQHIIKY

-266 PKEALWHAIIRKNY
+266 PKEAVWHAIIRQNY
-280 GCNYI
+280 GCNRI

-294 GVDAK
+294 GVNAE

-304 QPYDAQELISQYQE
+304 QPYDAQELIAQYQE
-318 ELEIKMVPFQEMVFA
+318 ELEIKMVPFKEMVFA
-333 KNKRNYLPL
+333 KNKKTFLPL
-342 DQIKEE
+342 DK
-348 DQIETLSGTQFKEL
+348 IEQDDPIEKLSGTQFKEFL
-362 LKQGTEIP
+362 QQRTEIP

-378 VHELRRRYPKLHNQ
+378 IHELRKRFPKLHNQ

-400 LSGAGKSTLANAL
+400 LSGAGKSTLANAIM
-413 VYKLMEMEDRPIT
+413 YKLMETEDRPIT

-474 APYSNTRKT
+474 APYSNTRKV

-499 STPLSVCE
+499 ATPLSVCE
-507 ERDVKGLYKRA
+507 ERDVKGLYKQA

-530 DPYEEPQN
+530 DPYEEPEN
-538 PEITIDTSDISVE
+538 PEITVDTSDITVE
-551 ESSAIIIDKLRSM
+551 ESSALILDKLRSL
-564 KLLGN
+564 KLLG

>member
-1 MIDPHGNILVSFHLS
+1 MIKPHGKTLVSFHLS
-16 KGELEEYSELSNTI
+16 ADELSEYSELSNKI

-44 MILNGA
+44 MISNGA
-50 FSPLLTFNNQK
+50 FSPLSTFNNQK
-61 DYEEILLNNKLL
+61 DYEEILLNNKLS
-73 NGVIWPIPIVL
+73 NGLVWPIPIVL
-84 DVPND
+84 DVPD
-89 FLKALDKNEHISLRN
+89 QFLKSLDKNEYISLRN
-104 AEGFLLAI
+104 TEGFLLAI
-112 LKVREFWSPNKK
+112 LKVKEFWAPNKK
-124 DEANSIFKTIDEN
+124 EEANLVFKSNDLN
-137 HPGVGYLFNHTN
+137 HPGVDYLFNHTN
-149 SNYISGELI
+149 NNYISGELV
-158 PIQSNKYFDFTH
+158 PIQENKYFDFTH

-178 RDLFRS
+178 RDFFRLNNW
-184 KRWQDVIAF
+184 KDVIAF

-199 HRAHF
+199 HRAHY
-204 ELTRLA
+204 ELTKLA
-210 MEQHNAKLLI
+210 MDEHNSKLLI
-220 HPVIGI
+220 HPVIGM

-240 YQHIIKH
+240 YQHIIKY

-280 GCNYI
+280 GCNRI

-294 GVDAK
+294 GVNAE

-304 QPYDAQELISQYQE
+304 QPYDAQELIAQYQE
-318 ELEIKMVPFQEMVFA
+318 ELEIKMVPFKEMVFA
-333 KNKRNYLPL
+333 KNKKTYLPL
-342 DQIKEE
+342 DK
-348 DQIETLSGTQFKEL
+348 IEQDDPIEKLSGTQFKEL
-362 LKQGTEIP
+362 LQQRTEIP
-370 NWYSFPEV
+370 TWYSFPEV
-378 VHELRRRYPKLHNQ
+378 IHELRKRFPKLHNQ

-400 LSGAGKSTLANAL
+400 LSGAGKSTLANAIM
-413 VYKLMEMEDRPIT
+413 YKLMETEDRPIT

-474 APYSNTRKT
+474 APYSNTRKV

-499 STPLSVCE
+499 ATPLSVCE
-507 ERDVKGLYKRA
+507 ERDTKGLYKQA

-530 DPYEEPQN
+530 DPYEEPEN
-538 PEITIDTSDISVE
+538 PEITVDTSDITVE
-551 ESSAIIIDKLRSM
+551 ESSALILDKLRSL
-564 KLLGN
+564 KLLG